1 MRIETICENR
11 KELVKAMAEILGE
24 PSKYLGP
31 PSFGYQIGGA
41 IVDRDGNIE
50 TEDGEM
56 LQKELQR
63 RGFIENNQE
72 ELNLQIPIEG
82 HTAESIRNLIFMI
95 HSKQYL
101 LKRAV
106 GTEVLHMSERLIERL
121 SEEKDA
127 DMNRVME
134 IFEEEKVHCFG
145 LEFVADK
152 IVFNGFPMEAESTI
166 SFAELTCM
174 MAERA
179 KEMKWI
185 NPAETIEANAWRLL
199 TGTIYTKRENVGLS
213 RRFHSLFFT
222 KSGVWEKSFGCKN
235 YSGPYGEN
243 HGFDSTWSKN

>member
-1 MRIETICENR
+1 
-11 KELVKAMAEILGE
+11 
-24 PSKYLGP
+24 
-31 PSFGYQIGGA
+31 
-41 IVDRDGNIE
+41 
-50 TEDGEM
+50 M

-127 DMNRVME
+127 DMNMVME

-166 SFAELTCM
+166 YFAELTCM

-185 NPAETIEANAWRLL
+185 NPAETIEANEKYYMRIWLIRL
-199 TGTIYTKRENVGLS
+199 GLGGKGGKKT
-213 RRFHSLFFT
+213 RDILLKNLKGNTAFRT
-222 KSGVWEKSFGCKN
+222 EEEKERAKERN
-235 YSGPYGEN
+235 RHRAAERKV
-243 HGFDSTWSKN
+243 TQE

>member
-1 MRIETICENR
+1 
-11 KELVKAMAEILGE
+11 
-24 PSKYLGP
+24 
-31 PSFGYQIGGA
+31 
-41 IVDRDGNIE
+41 
-50 TEDGEM
+50 
-56 LQKELQR
+56 
-63 RGFIENNQE
+63 
-72 ELNLQIPIEG
+72 
-82 HTAESIRNLIFMI
+82 MI

-185 NPAETIEANAWRLL
+185 NPAETIEANEKYYMRIWLIRL
-199 TGTIYTKRENVGLS
+199 GLGGKGGKKT
-213 RRFHSLFFT
+213 RDLLL
-222 KSGVWEKSFGCKN
+222 KNLKGKIEDLQWMPKEGVWLENSQLSTSGNQFFVEKLSLDEKSVLSIKN
-235 YSGPYGEN
+235 TGITNYG
-243 HGFDSTWSKN
+243 TARLVM